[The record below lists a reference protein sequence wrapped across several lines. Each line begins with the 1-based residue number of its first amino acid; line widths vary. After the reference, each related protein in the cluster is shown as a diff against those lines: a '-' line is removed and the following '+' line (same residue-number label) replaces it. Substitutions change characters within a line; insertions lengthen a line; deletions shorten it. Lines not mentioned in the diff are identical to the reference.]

1 MFRIKN
7 FTADVKSDHTVY
19 INSAKLL
26 VVKNMYLKFMYF
38 VYIVHVYAHKFC
50 LVNNYQIVMQVNP
63 T

>member
-1 MFRIKN
+1 MWKVI
-7 FTADVKSDHTVY
+7 TLY
-19 INSAKLL
+19 INNAKLL